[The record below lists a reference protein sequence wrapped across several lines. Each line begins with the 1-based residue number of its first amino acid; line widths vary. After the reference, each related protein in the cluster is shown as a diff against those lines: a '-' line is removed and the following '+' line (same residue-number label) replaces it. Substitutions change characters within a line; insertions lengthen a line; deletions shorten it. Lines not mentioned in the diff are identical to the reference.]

1 MSRIGKKEINIPDSV
16 EVALEE
22 SKLKAKG
29 SKGENFLIVKDG
41 FKIDIKDNVLSVI
54 PLKQIE
60 KKKDTFAQW
69 GTLRALINNLII
81 GVDKGFEKKLEI
93 QGVGYRADIEGTNLN
108 LKLGYSHPIIL
119 SVPEGIDVKVEK
131 NIITINGISK
141 GKVGQFAA
149 LIKFQRPVEPYKGKG
164 IRYVGE
170 KVLQKAGKRVA
181 GVA

>member
-16 EVALEE
+16 EVVLEE
-22 SKLKAKG
+22 NKLKAKS
-29 SKGENFLIVKDG
+29 SKGEDFLIIKNG

-54 PLKQIE
+54 PLEQ
-60 KKKDTFAQW
+60 KKDTFAQW
-69 GTLRALINNLII
+69 GTLRALINNLIK
-81 GVDKGFEKKLEI
+81 GVDKGFEKQLEI
-93 QGVGYRADIEGTNLN
+93 QGVGYRADIEGINLN

-170 KVLQKAGKRVA
+170 KVLRKAGKRVA
-181 GVA
+181 GSA

>member
-16 EVALEE
+16 EVVLEE
-22 SKLKAKG
+22 KKLKAKG
-29 SKGENFLIVKDG
+29 PKGENFLIIKDG
-41 FKIDIKDNVLSVI
+41 FKIDIKDNTLSVI
-54 PLKQIE
+54 PLEQ
-60 KKKDTFAQW
+60 KKDTFAQW

-81 GVDKGFEKKLEI
+81 GVEKGFEKQLEVN
-93 QGVGYRADIEGTNLN
+93 GVGYRVDIDGTNLN
-108 LKLGYSHPIIL
+108 LKLGHSHPIIL

-141 GKVGQFAA
+141 EKVGQFAA

-170 KVLQKAGKRVA
+170 RVLRKAGKKVA
-181 GVA
+181 SVA

>member
-16 EVALEE
+16 EVILEE

-29 SKGENFLIVKDG
+29 SKGENFLIVKNG

-60 KKKDTFAQW
+60 KRKDTFAQW
-69 GTLRALINNLII
+69 GTLRALINNLIT

-93 QGVGYRADIEGTNLN
+93 QGVGYRADIEGANLN
-108 LKLGYSHPIIL
+108 LKLGHSHPIIL
-119 SVPEGIDVKVEK
+119 PVPEGIDVKVEK

-141 GKVGQFAA
+141 EKVGQFAA
-149 LIKFQRPVEPYKGKG
+149 LIKFQRSVEPYKGKG

-170 KVLQKAGKRVA
+170 KVLRKAGKRVA
-181 GVA
+181 GSA

>member
-54 PLKQIE
+54 PLEQ
-60 KKKDTFAQW
+60 KKDTFAQW

>member
-16 EVALEE
+16 EVILEE
-22 SKLKAKG
+22 NKLKAKG
-29 SKGENFLIVKDG
+29 PKGEDFLIIKNG
-41 FKIDIKDNVLSVI
+41 FKINIKDNVLSVV
-54 PLKQIE
+54 PLEQ
-60 KKKDTFAQW
+60 KKDTFAQW

-81 GVDKGFEKKLEI
+81 GVDKGFEKQLEI
-93 QGVGYRADIEGTNLN
+93 NGVGYRVDIDGANLN

-141 GKVGQFAA
+141 EKVGHFAA

-170 KVLQKAGKRVA
+170 KVLRKAGKKVVSTA
-181 GVA
+181 